1 MVLKEIEVT
10 KPEGM
15 NSRSCALLVQHAMRY
30 QCDVTMEYRAKKVN
44 CKSVMGVISLGLK
57 SCDKVILIARGE
69 DEEDAAEDVA
79 ALFQ

>member
-15 NSRSCALLVQHAMRY
+15 NSKNCAVLVQRAMRY
-30 QCDVTMEYRAKKVN
+30 QCDVLMEYAAKKVN

-57 SCDKVILIARGE
+57 CGDKVILITRGE
-69 DEEDAAEDVA
+69 DEEDAAADVSEQ
-79 ALFQ
+79 F

>member
-15 NSRSCALLVQHAMRY
+15 NSKSCALLVQKAMRY
-30 QCDVTMEYRAKKVN
+30 QCEVSMEKAAKKVN

-57 SCDKVILIARGE
+57 CGDKVILITRGE
-69 DEEDAAEDVA
+69 DEEEAAVEVA
-79 ALFQ
+79 GMF

>member
-15 NSRSCALLVQHAMRY
+15 NSKSCALLVQRAMRF
-30 QCDVTMEYRAKKVN
+30 QSDVMMECGAQKVN

-57 SCDKVILIARGE
+57 CGDKVILITRGE
-69 DEEDAAEDVA
+69 DEEDAAADVSEM
-79 ALFQ
+79 F

>member
-15 NSRSCALLVQHAMRY
+15 NSKNCAALVQHAMRY
-30 QCDVTMEYRAKKVN
+30 QSDILIEHSVRKAN

-57 SCDKVILIARGE
+57 CGDKVILITRGE
-69 DEEDAAEDVA
+69 DEEDAAEDICA
-79 ALFQ
+79 MFQ